1 MFNKKETPKSKS
13 GEVLNTLSKTIAAT
27 FASFDVPVQVVDA
40 IDGLRNYHFHIQP
53 QKATR
58 MKAMSAFTDDLRYA
72 LENNHV
78 EIQAPIPDK
87 KLVGIIVPKQ
97 GPFPAIAWSE
107 AIASSGFTESGP
119 LVVPLGVDEFGDK
132 HLVNLARTPHL
143 LIAGATGSG
152 KSSILHSFINSL
164 ITKNTPEEVRFILCD
179 PRRVDMTLYTG
190 LPHLLTPPI
199 TAAKKGV
206 RALAWAVKEMER
218 RYNILEAE
226 SKQNITSYHEHVY
239 QPAKARWIKAG
250 SKEADR
256 THLPEALPFIVIIID
271 EINDFMAAYPREFE
285 TTIIRLAQMSR
296 AVGIHLIITTQRPSV
311 NIITGSMKANLPA
324 RIALAVASQVDS
336 RTIIDQTGAEKLTG
350 EGDMLYQASDSP
362 QPVRIQGYF
371 ISETET
377 REQVNIWKERDR
389 YSLEIIDLEHTNE
402 SDADSVF
409 SSLTSD
415 SDEEDELYQ
424 DAKQAVQEA
433 GKASTSYLQRKLRIG
448 YSRAAR
454 LMDLLE
460 ETGVIGP
467 ADGSR
472 PREVVTDSK

>member
-1 MFNKKETPKSKS
+1 MFNKKETPESKS
-13 GEVLNTLSKTIAAT
+13 GEVLNTLSKIIITT
-27 FASFDVPVQVVDA
+27 FASFDVPVRLVDA

-97 GPFPAIAWSE
+97 GPFPDIPWSE
-107 AIASSGFTESGP
+107 AITSSEFTESSS

-152 KSSILHSFINSL
+152 KSCILHSFIGSL
-164 ITKNTPEEVRFILCD
+164 IVKNSPQEVRFILCD
-179 PRRVDMTLYTG
+179 PRRVDMTLYAG

-206 RALAWAVKEMER
+206 QALAWAVKEMER
-218 RYNILEAE
+218 RYDILEAE
-226 SKQNITSYHEHVY
+226 SKQNITAYHKHVY
-239 QPAKARWIKAG
+239 QPAKDQWVKAG
-250 SKEADR
+250 SKEADSV
-256 THLPEALPFIVIIID
+256 HLPEALPFIVIIID

-285 TTIIRLAQMSR
+285 TPIIRLAQMSR

-311 NIITGSMKANLPA
+311 NVITGSMKANLPS

-350 EGDMLYQASDSP
+350 EGDMLYQGCDEP
-362 QPVRIQGYF
+362 RPFRIQGYF
-371 ISETET
+371 ISETQT
-377 REQVNIWKERDR
+377 KEQVDIWKERDR
-389 YSLEIIDLEHTNE
+389 YSLEILDLEHTND
-402 SDADSVF
+402 SDDDRIF
-409 SSLTSD
+409 SAMTSD
-415 SDEEDELYQ
+415 SEAEDELYQ

-454 LMDLLE
+454 LIDLLE

-467 ADGSR
+467 ADGSKA
-472 PREVVTDSK
+472 REVK